1 MPSSRFSGRRGQ
13 LRSLLPTRTPHHL
26 TILQQVVEDREY
38 TPLTP
43 LNPVE
48 DEDAPSLDGTNR
60 RRVDVLE
67 LPSRANLPALLELAL
82 SNVAVEA
89 NDLERLVL
97 RVNLAV
103 SSPPFPPTLCRQ
115 LTTMEQY
122 VSASLRA

>member
-1 MPSSRFSGRRGQ
+1 MLF
-13 LRSLLPTRTPHHL
+13 RS
-26 TILQQVVEDREY
+26 